1 MTSRFGLRHG
11 WRTMSTPPITINPI
25 AGALGAEIAGVDVG
39 QDLDNQTWDALHQAF
54 LDYGVIFFRDQDITP
69 DQQIAFARRFGALA
83 DYPFA
88 VGLDDYP
95 EITEV
100 IKNPGETNAFGAL
113 WHADTTYMETP
124 PMVTMLLARETP
136 DVGGDTQFANMALAF
151 QALSVGMQRMLSGL
165 RVVQSSGA
173 RYGGDETR
181 ETRKGQFK
189 SVKMKGAGNV
199 ATAHVHPAVRTH
211 PETGA
216 KGLYVNSAHT
226 LKFDGMSE
234 SESRPLLDFLLKHL
248 SRPEFTCRFSW
259 RPGAV
264 AVWDNRAV
272 QHFAINDY
280 DGRRVMHRI
289 TIAGDTP
296 A

>member
-1 MTSRFGLRHG
+1 MNAAA
-11 WRTMSTPPITINPI
+11 ITIRPI
-25 AGALGAEIAGVDVG
+25 AGALGSEIFGVDIAG
-39 QDLDNQTWDALHQAF
+39 DLDNATWAAVRRAF
-54 LDYGVIFFRDQDITP
+54 LDYGVIFFRDQDMTP

-88 VGLDDYP
+88 VGLEDHL

-113 WHADTTYMETP
+113 WHADTTYMEKP
-124 PMVTMLLARETP
+124 PMATMLLARETP
-136 DVGGDTQFANMALAF
+136 TAGGDTQFANMALAF
-151 QALSVGMQRMLSGL
+151 QTLSVGMQGLLSGL

-199 ATAHVHPAVRTH
+199 ATTHVHPAVRTH

-226 LKFDGMSE
+226 LKIDGMSE
-234 SESRPLLDFLLKHL
+234 AESRPLLDFLLKHL
-248 SRPEFTCRFSW
+248 SKPEFTCRFAW
-259 RPGAV
+259 RPGSV
-264 AVWDNRAV
+264 AIWDNRAV

-280 DGRRVMHRI
+280 DARRVMHRI
-289 TIAGDTP
+289 TIAGDTHS
-296 A
+296 